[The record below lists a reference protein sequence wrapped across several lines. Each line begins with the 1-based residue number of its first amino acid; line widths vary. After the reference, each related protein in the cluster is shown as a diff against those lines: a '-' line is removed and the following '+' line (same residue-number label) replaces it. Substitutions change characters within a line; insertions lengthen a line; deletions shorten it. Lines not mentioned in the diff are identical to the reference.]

1 MEVLA
6 AAAAE
11 RARAL
16 KRPVTDVMHMHK
28 APLLWRETAS
38 RLMQRAAAASKA
50 SKGARVKVGKMRWL
64 WQQVC
69 DAARDDVL
77 VKATTCG
84 VGDEVER
91 LRAWLQYQ
99 RRADVGCC
107 ARAASTGS
115 GELVKPPEEGL
126 WNAVARR
133 AKAAASPA
141 KERGSSAAWRRVHG
155 ECVME
160 RQPERVLEQG
170 GEAEF
175 WHLGLDREVGR
186 VEFHAAGAL
195 PTVPRLTAKARR
207 SAQTKVAAL
216 EFGLVCG
223 RRPRYSLE
231 RLRALVLRTEDLF
244 GVSPLLRQRRGAKS
258 EITRPMRLRLRVA
271 LQAVGGWQMMT
282 KKRLRR
288 VIAMQPGSERQL
300 LEMRKVELGTITAST
315 SYILVIVVLMDDG
328 SVVLRFA
335 SAQVY
340 ATLLGVPLQTEFCV
354 RRCLAMRCKAST
366 ETRRRAAAGQSLD
379 YDITLVVLRLMLR
392 DVIESGVDVSM
403 VETHAGI
410 SMFAAALVTLVG
422 AGKVRVLVS
431 SEVVRLVKDMHRAG
445 FGDMT
450 DTYCMLSYE
459 ADTVEHMRAVR
470 GRAHLAAAGIRCTA
484 VSDANGEAVCSAKR
498 QGWLERSLEENAATI
513 AALLAAEPLRVV
525 LETSAAVLHPSLAAW
540 WGRMQVCVTS
550 HEQYE
555 WRYVVA
561 CPRALL
567 RKEPPRR
574 RIFILGWRLPRFVHP
589 DLQRF
594 AGAPTW
600 G

>member
-1 MEVLA
+1 M
-6 AAAAE
+6 
-11 RARAL
+11 
-16 KRPVTDVMHMHK
+16 KM
-28 APLLWRETAS
+28 LLRH
-38 RLMQRAAAASKA
+38 
-50 SKGARVKVGKMRWL
+50 
-64 WQQVC
+64 VC
-69 DAARDDVL
+69 DPTCDGAL
-77 VKATTCG
+77 IEATTRD
-84 VGDEVER
+84 VGDEAER
-91 LRAWLQYQ
+91 LRAWLRYQ
-99 RRADVGCC
+99 RKELAGDYSC
-107 ARAASTGS
+107 APSAGPRV
-115 GELVKPPEEGL
+115 LKKPPESRL
-126 WNAVARR
+126 WNPLVRR
-133 AKAAASPA
+133 AGSTTSRST
-141 KERGSSAAWRRVHG
+141 ERGTSSAWRRRNG
-155 ECVME
+155 ESVASC
-160 RQPERVLEQG
+160 RPEAVLSCS
-170 GEAEF
+170 GEEEL

-207 SAQTKVAAL
+207 SAKTKVAAL
-216 EFGLVCG
+216 EPGLRCE
-223 RRPRYSLE
+223 RRPEYSLT
-231 RLRALVLRTEDLF
+231 RLRALVERTEAMF
-244 GVSPLLRQRRGAKS
+244 GTSPPLRQRRGAKF
-258 EITRPMRLRLRVA
+258 EIKRLGRLRAA
-271 LQAVGGWQMMT
+271 LQAAGGWQMMM
-282 KKRLRR
+282 KKRLLR
-288 VIAMQPGSERQL
+288 VLDMEPGSEAQL
-300 LEMRKVELGTITAST
+300 GEMRRARLGTITAST
-315 SYILVIVVLMDDG
+315 SCKYVIVVLLASG
-328 SVVLRFA
+328 SIVLRFA

-340 ATLLGVPLQTEFCV
+340 ATLLGVPIRADFCL
-354 RRCLAMRCKAST
+354 RLCLAYRCRGST
-366 ETRRRAAAGQSLD
+366 ETRRRAACGQSLD
-379 YDITLVVLRLMLR
+379 FDITRVVLRRMMQ
-392 DVIESGVDVSM
+392 DVIDSGEVIGM

-410 SMFAAALVTLVG
+410 SMFAAALVELTG
-422 AGKVRVLVS
+422 ADRVRVLVS

-470 GRAHLAAAGIRCTA
+470 GRVHLAAAGIRCTA
-484 VSDANGEAVCSAKR
+484 VSDANGEPVCSAKR

-513 AALLAAEPLRVV
+513 VALLAAEPLRVV